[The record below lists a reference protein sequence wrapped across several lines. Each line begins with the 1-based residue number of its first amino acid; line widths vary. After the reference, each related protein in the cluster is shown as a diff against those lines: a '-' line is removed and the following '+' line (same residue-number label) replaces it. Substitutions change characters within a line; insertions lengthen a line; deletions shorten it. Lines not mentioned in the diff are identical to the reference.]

1 MNITKKELG
10 AWLSNNWRPTV
21 TQEASRTT
29 TIRCTAIDVISRE
42 YADDVQRELKNM
54 LGEDD
59 FDLAKNVVFEQ
70 RTAAAKRVLENMTPA
85 EREKI
90 HDKVKHYKEV
100 GLPSDI
106 QRM

>member
-1 MNITKKELG
+1 
-10 AWLSNNWRPTV
+10 
-21 TQEASRTT
+21 
-29 TIRCTAIDVISRE
+29 
-42 YADDVQRELKNM
+42 M